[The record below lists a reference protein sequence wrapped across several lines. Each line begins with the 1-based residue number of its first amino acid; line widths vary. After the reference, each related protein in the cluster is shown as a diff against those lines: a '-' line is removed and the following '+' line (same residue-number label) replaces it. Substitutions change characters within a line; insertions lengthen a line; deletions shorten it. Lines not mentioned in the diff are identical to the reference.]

1 MNGTATDDGLPNPPG
16 TLTTT
21 WSKLS
26 GPGTVTFGNPGAKS
40 TTASFSAAG
49 TYVLRLSATD
59 SALSST
65 SDITITVNPVLTLT
79 NQPPVVS
86 AGSNKTITLSSSVT
100 LSGTATDDGLPNPPG
115 TLTTTWS
122 KVSGP
127 GTVTFGNAS
136 AKNTTASFSAAGTY
150 VLRLT
155 ASDSALSSTSDVTS
169 SVNATSG
176 TMPGMT
182 DSVTHMPPTSGTY
195 AYDTFKPNAA
205 GFPGLGQT
213 YVDPIFGSTIRRLTK
228 DFPLQSANDIYGKN
242 GFWNA
247 DGTRFMYRSPTDYRI
262 IDTTTG
268 AAVRTDVPT
277 GDNGVIA
284 SDASFDP
291 VDPDAWY
298 YFSGSSLMKYSLSSG
313 TSSTIKTFSGTLHQV
328 AGGAENWID
337 RTGRYFLVSYD
348 DGSRH
353 PVAHLWD
360 KQTNTI
366 YASSLD
372 STFVEADN
380 GYLALTPD
388 AKYIVAAG
396 SGGSSRSHYSYPVD
410 HTNKSISSTGTF
422 FWSLCGQHGAFVS
435 ASNGKDYYFSYD
447 CDYTPAVYRVDI
459 TIPQTAADFNK
470 QHNDNLKLV
479 DLDWKDDDPHFSCTA
494 KGSNADWCFFN
505 TETSD
510 DLFNNMGPWR
520 PYKQEIIGVNVITGE
535 VRRLAH
541 HRSRNIPSSYY
552 YQPRLCASW
561 DGTKV
566 AWASNYDYDAKP
578 TQYADIYAVNLPA
591 LLASDSTV
599 APSNLFAKLET
610 EDNNVG
616 WSSQIRTGGAEE
628 VQIGDRWVSAAYLDQ
643 ATPHSSS
650 TAAEFTP
657 DSGLPVQRRV
667 LAIGRRRVFQP
678 ETA

>member
-1 MNGTATDDGLPNPPG
+1 MFSTAG
-16 TLTTT
+16 
-21 WSKLS
+21 
-26 GPGTVTFGNPGAKS
+26 
-40 TTASFSAAG
+40 
-49 TYVLRLSATD
+49 
-59 SALSST
+59 
-65 SDITITVNPVLTLT
+65 IH
-79 NQPPVVS
+79 
-86 AGSNKTITLSSSVT
+86 
-100 LSGTATDDGLPNPPG
+100 
-115 TLTTTWS
+115 
-122 KVSGP
+122 
-127 GTVTFGNAS
+127 
-136 AKNTTASFSAAGTY
+136 

-155 ASDSALSSTSDVTS
+155 ATDGALAATTDVTVI
-169 SVNATSG
+169 VNAIPITSAAIY
-176 TMPGMT
+176 P
-182 DSVTHMPPTSGTY
+182 PPTSGSYTY
-195 AYDTFKPNAA
+195 AAFTPGTP
-205 GFPGLGQT
+205 GFPALGET
-213 YVDPIFGSTIRRLTK
+213 YVDPIFGSVIRRITN
-228 DFPLQSANDIYGKN
+228 DYPAQNNDDIYGKN

-247 DGTRFMYRSPTDYRI
+247 NGTLFMHHTLNDREF

-268 AAVRTDVPT
+268 AAVRTGVPA

-541 HRSRNIPSSYY
+541 HRSRNIPGSYY